1 MLYGS
6 PSVKGGV
13 FVAHEQPTNWNGDRL
28 RVLVI
33 TGPVGV
39 GKTSTAIA
47 IGEEL
52 KRAGTPHAVID
63 ADWLRWATPIPP
75 DDPFNSRM
83 GFKNLGAIAAN
94 FRAAGA
100 RWLVVADIVEGD
112 AERAAYRA
120 TIPDAALIIVRLRAP
135 IDEVHRRLDDRETG
149 HGLVWHKDR
158 AIELSALMDERAVE
172 DLLIETGDR
181 AVEAVARDILARVQ
195 AMDMTHADA
204 RNPPV

>member
-1 MLYGS
+1 MTDSEG
-6 PSVKGGV
+6 
-13 FVAHEQPTNWNGDRL
+13 HGDRV

-39 GKTSTAIA
+39 GKTSVAIA

-52 KRAGTPHAVID
+52 KQRDEPHAVID

-75 DDPFNSRM
+75 DDPFNSGL
-83 GFKNLGAIAAN
+83 GFRNLAAVATN

-100 RWLVVADIVEGD
+100 RWLIVADIVEGE
-112 AERAAYRA
+112 AERAAYRDA
-120 TIPDAALIIVRLRAP
+120 IPDAALIIVRLRAP
-135 IDEVHRRLDDRETG
+135 VEVIHGRLDGRETG

-172 DLLIETGDR
+172 DLLVETANR
-181 AVEAVARDILARVQ
+181 PVEAIAREVLARIGV
-195 AMDMTHADA
+195 ATGNRPGGDTS
-204 RNPPV
+204 RG

>member
-1 MLYGS
+1 MLYGWS
-6 PSVKGGV
+6 QDGR
-13 FVAHEQPTNWNGDRL
+13 EGDRL
-28 RVLVI
+28 ANRAQNNVETHVLVI

-52 KRAGTPHAVID
+52 NRAGTPHAVID

-75 DDPFNSRM
+75 DDPFNSRL
-83 GFKNLGAIAAN
+83 GFRNLAAVATN

-100 RWLVVADIVEGD
+100 RWLLVADIVEGE
-112 AERAAYRA
+112 AEREAYRDA
-120 TIPDAALIIVRLRAP
+120 IPDAHLTIIRLRAP
-135 IDEVHRRLDDRETG
+135 VDEIHHRLDGRETG

-172 DLLIETGDR
+172 DLLIETAGR
-181 AVEAVARDILARVQ
+181 SVEAVAHDILARVRQ
-195 AMDMTHADA
+195 S
-204 RNPPV
+204 PSSSC